1 MKQILIVL
9 FIKKEFTMSST
20 DFNTNGLDDY
30 TNKLFKRIVKEYPQ
44 KAEKLMNT
52 SLGKCKGEAIART
65 PKSDKKPK
73 KYKRA
78 KHMKDNW
85 KTKVQSR
92 NGNCTGVLKNDSPH
106 AHLIENGWVTKNGG
120 YVEGKHMLQ
129 QTMEHQRAKI
139 DKRIEK
145 MVDET
150 FNL

>member
-1 MKQILIVL
+1 
-9 FIKKEFTMSST
+9 MSST
-20 DFNTNGLDDY
+20 DFNTNSLDDY
-30 TNKLFKRIVKEYPQ
+30 TNKLFKRIVKEYPK
-44 KAEKLMNT
+44 KAEKLMNI

-85 KTKVQSR
+85 KTKAQAR
-92 NGNCTGVLKNDSPH
+92 NGNYTGVLKNDSPH
-106 AHLIENGWVTKNGG
+106 AHLLENGWSIKNGG
-120 YVEGKHMLQ
+120 YIEGKHILQ

>member
-1 MKQILIVL
+1 MKRILIV
-9 FIKKEFTMSST
+9 FSIKKVFTMSST
-20 DFNTNGLDDY
+20 DFNANGLDDY
-30 TNKLFKRIVKEYPQ
+30 TNKLFKRIVKEYPK
-44 KAEKLMNT
+44 KAEKLMNI

-65 PKSDKKPK
+65 PKSDKKLK

-85 KTKVQSR
+85 KTKVQSK

-150 FNL
+150 FDL